1 MTSLIRRLPDVII
14 NQIAA
19 GEVVE
24 RPASAI
30 KELVENALDAGA
42 SRIDIRLI
50 NGGLDGLT
58 VDDDGIGMT
67 AEELSLAVERHATSK
82 LPDDDITSIHH
93 FGFRGEALPSIG
105 SVSRLTLSSRRM
117 GEDDAWEI
125 TVDQGHVGTVK
136 PSARQKGTRVE
147 VTELFQSKPA
157 RLKFMKTPRTEAMQC
172 TDMIKRLAMAHPN
185 VAFKLADQDKTLLD
199 LPARGKDGL
208 DLDGNQS
215 EASRLRMR
223 DILGGTFT
231 DEARLINAQR
241 CEVTLT
247 GFIGLPTFN
256 KPTTAAMHLFV
267 NGRPVRD
274 RQWLG
279 AVRAAYGD
287 TLPRGR
293 HPVVVLFLNL
303 PPEDL
308 DVNVHPAKTEVRF
321 RDAGFIR
328 GLVIGALQS
337 ELMAASQT
345 ATSAGGQAMLDQ
357 LRQSSDNRSSFSGG
371 YSGGRFSGGGY
382 SRGRYSGLGIDAQ
395 TPLRGVEAAE
405 ISSAITSAITPDLDG
420 MDLPPSARTT
430 DTPYDRPYDAT
441 HDGGV
446 HSPEESSPDQY
457 PPDKYPMGAAR
468 AQFHSTYII
477 TETADGITIVDQHA
491 AHERLVLERMK
502 KAMEDG
508 GINRQMLLLP
518 EVVEPGQAEA
528 GLLLD
533 HQDML
538 ADLGL
543 VVESFGDGAILV
555 REVPAMLGQANASAM
570 IHDIIEELQHIGS
583 STILEDKI
591 NHVLATMSCHGSVRA
606 GRRLNTE
613 EMNAL
618 LREMEITPR
627 SGQCNH
633 GRPTWISL
641 SLKDIEK
648 LFSRR

>member
-42 SRIDIRLI
+42 SRIDIRLV
-50 NGGLDGLT
+50 NGGLDGLV

-67 AEELSLAVERHATSK
+67 PEELSLAVERHATSK

-105 SVSRLTLSSRRM
+105 SVSRLTLASRRQ
-117 GEDDAWEI
+117 GSDEAWEI
-125 TVDQGHVGTVK
+125 TVDQGQVGAVK
-136 PSARQKGTRVE
+136 PSSRQKGTRVE
-147 VTELFQSKPA
+147 VTQLFQSTPA
-157 RLKFMKTPRTEAMQC
+157 RLKFMKTLRTEAMQC
-172 TDMIKRLAMAHPN
+172 TDMIKRLAMAHPD
-185 VAFKLADQDKTLLD
+185 VAFKLSDQDKTFLD
-199 LPARGKDGL
+199 LPQRVIDGL
-208 DLDGNQS
+208 DLAADP
-215 EASRLRMR
+215 EAASRLRMR
-223 DILGGTFT
+223 DILGGTFA
-231 DEARLINAQR
+231 DEARHINAQR
-241 CEVTLT
+241 GNVTLS

-293 HPVVVLFLNL
+293 HPVVVLFLSL

-345 ATSAGGQAMLDQ
+345 ATSAGGEAMLDQ
-357 LRQSSDNRSSFSGG
+357 LRQSAQHRPQFSGPQFSGG
-371 YSGGRFSGGGY
+371 QYSGRS
-382 SRGRYSGLGIDAQ
+382 YSGRSYSGYGIDAQ
-395 TPLRGVEAAE
+395 TPLTGVEANE
-405 ISSAITSAITPDLDG
+405 TVTPIAPGLDG
-420 MDLPPSARTT
+420 MDLPPSAR
-430 DTPYDRPYDAT
+430 P
-441 HDGGV
+441 HDSNGIASEQPQGD
-446 HSPEESSPDQY
+446 SSQDQ
-457 PPDKYPMGAAR
+457 YPMGAAR

-477 TETADGITIVDQHA
+477 TETSDGITIVDQHA
-491 AHERLVLERMK
+491 AHERLVMERMK
-502 KAMEDG
+502 KALEEG
-508 GINRQMLLLP
+508 GIKRQMLLLP

-538 ADLGL
+538 AQLGL

-555 REVPAMLGQANASAM
+555 REVPAILGQANASTM
-570 IHDIIEELQHIGS
+570 INDIIEELQNLGS

-606 GRRLNTE
+606 GRRLNPD

-618 LREMEITPR
+618 LREMEVTPR

-633 GRPTWISL
+633 GRPTWIAL

>member
-42 SRIDIRLI
+42 SRIDIRLV
-50 NGGLDGLT
+50 NGGLDGLV
-58 VDDDGIGMT
+58 VDDDGMGMT
-67 AEELSLAVERHATSK
+67 PEELSLAVERHATSK

-105 SVSRLTLSSRRM
+105 SVSRLTLASRRT
-117 GEDDAWEI
+117 GQDDAWEI
-125 TVDQGHVGTVK
+125 TVDQGNVGAVK
-136 PSARQKGTRVE
+136 PSPRQKGTRVE
-147 VTELFQSKPA
+147 VTRLFQSTPA

-172 TDMIKRLAMAHPN
+172 TDMIKRLAMAHPD
-185 VAFKLADQDKTLLD
+185 VAFKLSDQDKTLLD
-199 LPARGKDGL
+199 LPQRGKDGL
-208 DLDGNQS
+208 DLEADAAA
-215 EASRLRMR
+215 ASRLRMR
-223 DILGGTFT
+223 DILGGTFA
-231 DEARLINAQR
+231 DEARHINAQR
-241 CEVTLT
+241 GNVTLS

-293 HPVVVLFLNL
+293 HPVVVLFLSL

-345 ATSAGGQAMLDQ
+345 ATSAGGEAMLDQ
-357 LRQSSDNRSSFSGG
+357 LRQSAQHRPQFSGG
-371 YSGGRFSGGGY
+371 QFSGRSYSGY
-382 SRGRYSGLGIDAQ
+382 GLDAQ
-395 TPLRGVEAAE
+395 TPLTGIEAAE
-405 ISSAITSAITPDLDG
+405 PVAPIDTALDG
-420 MDLPPSARTT
+420 MDLPPSAR
-430 DTPYDRPYDAT
+430 PHDA
-441 HDGGV
+441 HNGYGV
-446 HSPEESSPDQY
+446 ASDQSQQDY
-457 PPDKYPMGAAR
+457 PQEDYPQDKYPMGAAR

-477 TETADGITIVDQHA
+477 TETSDGITIVDQHA
-491 AHERLVLERMK
+491 AHERLVMERMK
-502 KAMEDG
+502 KALEEG
-508 GINRQMLLLP
+508 GIKRQMLLLP
-518 EVVEPGQAEA
+518 EVVEPGQAET

-538 ADLGL
+538 AQLGL

-555 REVPAMLGQANASAM
+555 REVPAMLGQANASTM
-570 IHDIIEELQHIGS
+570 INDIIEELQHLGS

-606 GRRLNTE
+606 GRRLNPH

-618 LREMEITPR
+618 LREMEVTPR

-633 GRPTWISL
+633 GRPTWIAL

>member
-42 SRIDIRLI
+42 SRIDIRLV
-50 NGGLDGLT
+50 NGGLDGLV

-67 AEELSLAVERHATSK
+67 PEELSLAVERHATSK

-105 SVSRLTLSSRRM
+105 SVSRLTLASRRQ
-117 GEDDAWEI
+117 GSDEAWEI
-125 TVDQGHVGTVK
+125 TVDQGQVGAVK
-136 PSARQKGTRVE
+136 PSSRQKGTRVE
-147 VTELFQSKPA
+147 VTQLFQSTPA

-172 TDMIKRLAMAHPN
+172 TDIIKRLAMAHPD
-185 VAFKLADQDKTLLD
+185 VAFKLSDQDKTFLD
-199 LPARGKDGL
+199 LPQRVIDGL
-208 DLDGNQS
+208 DLAADP
-215 EASRLRMR
+215 EAAPRLRMR
-223 DILGGTFT
+223 DILGGTFA
-231 DEARLINAQR
+231 DEARHINAQR
-241 CEVTLT
+241 GNVTLS

-293 HPVVVLFLNL
+293 HPVVVLFLSL

-321 RDAGFIR
+321 CDAGFIR

-345 ATSAGGQAMLDQ
+345 ATSAGGEAMLDQ
-357 LRQSSDNRSSFSGG
+357 LRQSAQHRPQFSGG
-371 YSGGRFSGGGY
+371 QYSGMS
-382 SRGRYSGLGIDAQ
+382 YSGRSYSGYGIDAQ
-395 TPLRGVEAAE
+395 TPLTGVEANE
-405 ISSAITSAITPDLDG
+405 TVTPIAPGLDG
-420 MDLPPSARTT
+420 MDLPPSAR
-430 DTPYDRPYDAT
+430 P
-441 HDGGV
+441 HDSNGIASEQPQGD
-446 HSPEESSPDQY
+446 SSQDQ
-457 PPDKYPMGAAR
+457 YPMGAAR

-477 TETADGITIVDQHA
+477 TETSDGITIVDQHA
-491 AHERLVLERMK
+491 AHERLVMERMK
-502 KAMEDG
+502 KALEEG
-508 GINRQMLLLP
+508 GIKRQMLLLP

-538 ADLGL
+538 AQLGL

-555 REVPAMLGQANASAM
+555 REVPAILGQANASTM
-570 IHDIIEELQHIGS
+570 INDIIEELQNLGS

-606 GRRLNTE
+606 GRRLNPD

-618 LREMEITPR
+618 LREMEVTPR

-633 GRPTWISL
+633 GRPTWIAL

>member
-42 SRIDIRLI
+42 SRIDIRLV
-50 NGGLDGLT
+50 NGGLDGLV

-67 AEELSLAVERHATSK
+67 PEELSLAVERHATSK

-105 SVSRLTLSSRRM
+105 SVSRLTLASRRA
-117 GEDDAWEI
+117 GYNEAWEI
-125 TVDQGHVGTVK
+125 TVDQGHVGAVK
-136 PSARQKGTRVE
+136 PSSRQKGTRVE
-147 VTELFQSKPA
+147 VTQLFQSTPA

-185 VAFKLADQDKTLLD
+185 VAFKLSDQDKTFLD
-199 LPARGKDGL
+199 LPQRGKDGRGKDGL
-208 DLDGNQS
+208 DLEADPAA
-215 EASRLRMR
+215 ASRLRMR
-223 DILGGTFT
+223 DILGGTFA
-231 DEARLINAQR
+231 DEARHINAQR
-241 CEVTLT
+241 GNVTLS

-293 HPVVVLFLNL
+293 HPVVVLFLSL

-345 ATSAGGQAMLDQ
+345 ATSAGGEAMLNQ
-357 LRQSSDNRSSFSGG
+357 LRQSAQHRPQFSGG
-371 YSGGRFSGGGY
+371 LYSGRS
-382 SRGRYSGLGIDAQ
+382 YSGYGIDAQ
-395 TPLRGVEAAE
+395 TPLTGVEANE
-405 ISSAITSAITPDLDG
+405 TVTPITPALDG
-420 MDLPPSARTT
+420 IDLPPSAR
-430 DTPYDRPYDAT
+430 PHDA

-446 HSPEESSPDQY
+446 VASENYPPAEYPQEEYPQDQY
-457 PPDKYPMGAAR
+457 PQDQYPMGAAR

-477 TETADGITIVDQHA
+477 TETSDGITIVDQHA
-491 AHERLVLERMK
+491 AHERLVMERMK
-502 KAMEDG
+502 KALEEG
-508 GINRQMLLLP
+508 GIKRQMLLLP

-538 ADLGL
+538 AQLGL

-555 REVPAMLGQANASAM
+555 REVPAMLGQANASTM
-570 IHDIIEELQHIGS
+570 INDIIEELQHLGS

-606 GRRLNTE
+606 GRRLNPE

-618 LREMEITPR
+618 LREMETTPR

-633 GRPTWISL
+633 GRPTWIAL

>member
-42 SRIDIRLI
+42 SRIDIRLV
-50 NGGLDGLT
+50 NGGLDGLV

-67 AEELSLAVERHATSK
+67 PEELSLAVERHATSK

-105 SVSRLTLSSRRM
+105 SVSRLTLASRRQ
-117 GEDDAWEI
+117 GSDEAWEI
-125 TVDQGHVGTVK
+125 TVDQGQVGAVK
-136 PSARQKGTRVE
+136 PSSRQKGTRVE
-147 VTELFQSKPA
+147 VTQLFQSTPA

-172 TDMIKRLAMAHPN
+172 TDMIKRLAMAHPD
-185 VAFKLADQDKTLLD
+185 VAFKLSDQDKTFLD
-199 LPARGKDGL
+199 LPQRVIDGL
-208 DLDGNQS
+208 DLAADP
-215 EASRLRMR
+215 EAASRLRMR
-223 DILGGTFT
+223 DILCGTFA
-231 DEARLINAQR
+231 DEARHINAQR
-241 CEVTLT
+241 GNVTLS

-293 HPVVVLFLNL
+293 HPVVVLFLSL

-345 ATSAGGQAMLDQ
+345 ATSAGGEAMLDQ
-357 LRQSSDNRSSFSGG
+357 LRQSAQHRPQFSGPQFSGG
-371 YSGGRFSGGGY
+371 QYSGRS
-382 SRGRYSGLGIDAQ
+382 YSGRSYSGYGIDAQ
-395 TPLRGVEAAE
+395 TPLTGVEANE
-405 ISSAITSAITPDLDG
+405 TVTPIAPGLDG
-420 MDLPPSARTT
+420 MDLPPSAR
-430 DTPYDRPYDAT
+430 P
-441 HDGGV
+441 HDSNGIASEQPQGD
-446 HSPEESSPDQY
+446 SSQDQ
-457 PPDKYPMGAAR
+457 YPMGAAR

-477 TETADGITIVDQHA
+477 TETSDGITIVDQHA
-491 AHERLVLERMK
+491 AHERLVMERMK
-502 KAMEDG
+502 KALEEG
-508 GINRQMLLLP
+508 GIKRQMLLLP

-538 ADLGL
+538 AQLGL

-555 REVPAMLGQANASAM
+555 REVPAILGQANASTM
-570 IHDIIEELQHIGS
+570 INDIIEELQHLGS

-606 GRRLNTE
+606 GRRLNPD

-618 LREMEITPR
+618 LREMEVTPR

-633 GRPTWISL
+633 GRPTWIAL

>member
-30 KELVENALDAGA
+30 KELVENALDADA
-42 SRIDIRLI
+42 SRIDIRLV
-50 NGGLDGLT
+50 NGGLDGLV
-58 VDDDGIGMT
+58 VDDDGMGMT
-67 AEELSLAVERHATSK
+67 PEELSLAVERHATSK

-105 SVSRLTLSSRRM
+105 SVSRLTLASRRA
-117 GEDDAWEI
+117 GQDEAWEI
-125 TVDQGHVGTVK
+125 TVDQGHVGAVK
-136 PSARQKGTRVE
+136 PSSRQKGTRVE
-147 VTELFQSKPA
+147 MTQLFQSTPA

-172 TDMIKRLAMAHPN
+172 TDMIKRLAMAHPD
-185 VAFKLADQDKTLLD
+185 VAFKLSDQDKTFLD
-199 LPARGKDGL
+199 LPQRGKDGRGKDGL
-208 DLDGNQS
+208 DLAADPAA
-215 EASRLRMR
+215 ASRLRMR
-223 DILGGTFT
+223 DILGGTFA
-231 DEARLINAQR
+231 DEARHINAQR
-241 CEVTLT
+241 GNVTLS

-293 HPVVVLFLNL
+293 HPVVVLFLSL

-345 ATSAGGQAMLDQ
+345 ATSAGGAAMLDQ
-357 LRQSSDNRSSFSGG
+357 RRQIAQDRPQFLGG
-371 YSGGRFSGGGY
+371 QYSGRS
-382 SRGRYSGLGIDAQ
+382 YSGYGIDAQ
-395 TPLRGVEAAE
+395 TPLTGVEANETVTPIA
-405 ISSAITSAITPDLDG
+405 PDLDG
-420 MDLPPSARTT
+420 MDLPPSAR
-430 DTPYDRPYDAT
+430 PHDA
-441 HDGGV
+441 HDSGAG
-446 HSPEESSPDQY
+446 SGQFQGDESLDQY
-457 PPDKYPMGAAR
+457 PLDQYPMGAAR

-477 TETADGITIVDQHA
+477 TETSDGITIVDQHA
-491 AHERLVLERMK
+491 AHERLVMERMK
-502 KAMEDG
+502 KALEEG
-508 GINRQMLLLP
+508 GIKRQMLLLP

-538 ADLGL
+538 AQLGL

-555 REVPAMLGQANASAM
+555 REVPAMLGQANASTM
-570 IHDIIEELQHIGS
+570 INDIIEELQHLGS

-606 GRRLNTE
+606 GRRLNPH

-618 LREMEITPR
+618 LREMEVTPR

-633 GRPTWISL
+633 GRPTWIAL

>member
-42 SRIDIRLI
+42 SRIDIRLV
-50 NGGLDGLT
+50 NGGLDGLV

-67 AEELSLAVERHATSK
+67 PEELSLAVERHATSK

-105 SVSRLTLSSRRM
+105 SVSRLTLASRRQ
-117 GEDDAWEI
+117 GSDEAWEI
-125 TVDQGHVGTVK
+125 TVDQGQVGAVK
-136 PSARQKGTRVE
+136 PSSRQKGTRVE
-147 VTELFQSKPA
+147 VTQLFQSTPA
-157 RLKFMKTPRTEAMQC
+157 RLKFMKTLRTEAMQC
-172 TDMIKRLAMAHPN
+172 TDMIKRLAMAHPD
-185 VAFKLADQDKTLLD
+185 VAFKLSDQDKTFLD
-199 LPARGKDGL
+199 LPQRVIDGL
-208 DLDGNQS
+208 DLAADP
-215 EASRLRMR
+215 EAASRLRMR
-223 DILGGTFT
+223 DILGGTFA
-231 DEARLINAQR
+231 DEARHINAQR
-241 CEVTLT
+241 GNVTLS

-293 HPVVVLFLNL
+293 HPVVVLFLSL

-345 ATSAGGQAMLDQ
+345 ATSAGGEAMLDQ
-357 LRQSSDNRSSFSGG
+357 LRQSAQHRPQFSGPQFSGG
-371 YSGGRFSGGGY
+371 QYSGRS
-382 SRGRYSGLGIDAQ
+382 YSGRSYSGYGIDAQ
-395 TPLRGVEAAE
+395 TPLTGVESNETAAP
-405 ISSAITSAITPDLDG
+405 IAPGLDG
-420 MDLPPSARTT
+420 MDLPPSAR
-430 DTPYDRPYDAT
+430 P
-441 HDGGV
+441 HDSNGIASEQPQGD
-446 HSPEESSPDQY
+446 SSQDQYPPDQY
-457 PPDKYPMGAAR
+457 PPDQYPMGAAR

-477 TETADGITIVDQHA
+477 TETSDGITIVDQHA
-491 AHERLVLERMK
+491 AHERLVMERMK
-502 KAMEDG
+502 KALEEG
-508 GINRQMLLLP
+508 GIKRQMLLLP

-538 ADLGL
+538 AQLGL

-555 REVPAMLGQANASAM
+555 REVPAILGQANASTM
-570 IHDIIEELQHIGS
+570 INDIIEELQHLGS

-591 NHVLATMSCHGSVRA
+591 NYVLATMSCHGSVRA
-606 GRRLNTE
+606 GRRLNPD

-618 LREMEITPR
+618 LREMEVTPR

-633 GRPTWISL
+633 GRPTWIAL

>member
-42 SRIDIRLI
+42 SRIDIRLV
-50 NGGLDGLT
+50 NGGLDGLV

-67 AEELSLAVERHATSK
+67 PEELSLAVERHATSK

-105 SVSRLTLSSRRM
+105 SVSRLTLASRRQ
-117 GEDDAWEI
+117 GSDEAWEI
-125 TVDQGHVGTVK
+125 TVDQGQVGAVK
-136 PSARQKGTRVE
+136 PSSRQKGTRVE
-147 VTELFQSKPA
+147 VTQLFQSTPA

-172 TDMIKRLAMAHPN
+172 TDMIKRLAMAHPD
-185 VAFKLADQDKTLLD
+185 VAFKLSDQDKTFLD
-199 LPARGKDGL
+199 LPQRVIDGL
-208 DLDGNQS
+208 DLAADP
-215 EASRLRMR
+215 EAASRLRMR
-223 DILGGTFT
+223 DILCGTFA
-231 DEARLINAQR
+231 DEARHINAQR
-241 CEVTLT
+241 GNVTLS

-256 KPTTAAMHLFV
+256 KPTTAAMYLFV

-293 HPVVVLFLNL
+293 HPVVVLFLSL

-345 ATSAGGQAMLDQ
+345 ATSAGGEAMLDQ
-357 LRQSSDNRSSFSGG
+357 LRQSAQHRPQFSGG
-371 YSGGRFSGGGY
+371 QYSGRS
-382 SRGRYSGLGIDAQ
+382 YSGYGIDAQ
-395 TPLRGVEAAE
+395 TPLTGVEANE
-405 ISSAITSAITPDLDG
+405 TVTPIAPGFDG
-420 MDLPPSARTT
+420 MDLPPSAR
-430 DTPYDRPYDAT
+430 P
-441 HDGGV
+441 HDSNGIASEQPQGD
-446 HSPEESSPDQY
+446 SSQDQ
-457 PPDKYPMGAAR
+457 YPMGAAR

-477 TETADGITIVDQHA
+477 TETSDGITIVDQHA
-491 AHERLVLERMK
+491 AHERLVMERMK
-502 KAMEDG
+502 KALEEG
-508 GINRQMLLLP
+508 SIKRQMLLLP

-538 ADLGL
+538 AQLGL

-555 REVPAMLGQANASAM
+555 REVPAILGQANASTM
-570 IHDIIEELQHIGS
+570 INDIIEELQNLGS

-606 GRRLNTE
+606 GRRLNPD

-618 LREMEITPR
+618 LREMEVTPR

-633 GRPTWISL
+633 GRPTWIAL

>member
-1 MTSLIRRLPDVII
+1 MTAIIRRLPDVII

-24 RPASAI
+24 RPASAV

-42 SRIDIRLI
+42 NRIDVRLA
-50 NGGLDGLT
+50 NGGLDGLV
-58 VDDDGIGMT
+58 VDDNGMGMT

-82 LPDDDITSIHH
+82 LPDDDITAIHH

-105 SVSRLTLSSRRM
+105 SVSRLTIASRRE
-117 GEDDAWEI
+117 GADQAWEI
-125 TVDQGHVGTVK
+125 TVDQGLVGAVK
-136 PSARQKGTRVE
+136 PSPRQQGTRVE
-147 VTELFQSKPA
+147 VAHLFSATPA
-157 RLKFMKTPRTEAMQC
+157 RLKFMKTARTEAMQC

-185 VAFKLADQDKTLLD
+185 VAFKLMDQDKSLLD
-199 LPARGKDGL
+199 LPPRGKGEF
-208 DLDGNQS
+208 DLDDDMAG
-215 EASRLRMR
+215 ASRLRMR
-223 DILGGTFT
+223 DILGGIFA
-231 DEARLINAQR
+231 DEARMINALR
-241 CEVTLT
+241 GDVTLS

-256 KPTTAAMHLFV
+256 KPTTAAMYLFV

-293 HPVVVLFLNL
+293 HPVVVLFLDL
-303 PPEDL
+303 PPADL

-321 RDAGFIR
+321 RDASFIR

-345 ATSAGGQAMLDQ
+345 ATSAGGEAMLQQ
-357 LRQSSDNRSSFSGG
+357 LRQSAQRNPQYQGRPAGG
-371 YSGGRFSGGGY
+371 YQRS
-382 SRGRYSGLGIDAQ
+382 YSGYGLEGQA
-395 TPLRGVEAAE
+395 PLLNQQVANQQAAE
-405 ISSAITSAITPDLDG
+405 ENTVFHGLD
-420 MDLPPSARTT
+420 MPPAAR
-430 DTPYDRPYDAT
+430 PHGQGQY
-441 HDGGV
+441 
-446 HSPEESSPDQY
+446 SPEEYPPEGYPSEEHPSDKYPPDKY

-468 AQFHSTYII
+468 AQFHRTYII
-477 TETADGITIVDQHA
+477 AETGDGITIIDQHA
-491 AHERLVLERMK
+491 AHERLVMERMK
-502 KAMEDG
+502 SAIDEG
-508 GINRQMLLLP
+508 GIKRQILLLP
-518 EVVEPGQAEA
+518 EVIEPGQAEA

-538 ADLGL
+538 ASLGL

-555 REVPAMLGQANASAM
+555 REVPAILGQANVSSM
-570 IHDIIEELQHIGS
+570 IQDIIEELQELGS

-606 GRRLNTE
+606 GRGLNTD

-618 LREMEITPR
+618 LREMETTPR

>member
-42 SRIDIRLI
+42 SRIDIRLV
-50 NGGLDGLT
+50 NGGLDGLV

-67 AEELSLAVERHATSK
+67 PEELSLAVERHATSK

-105 SVSRLTLSSRRM
+105 SVSRLTLASRRA
-117 GEDDAWEI
+117 GQDEAWEI
-125 TVDQGHVGTVK
+125 TVDQGHVGAVK
-136 PSARQKGTRVE
+136 PSSRQKGTRVE
-147 VTELFQSKPA
+147 VTQLFQSTPA

-172 TDMIKRLAMAHPN
+172 TDMIKRLAMAHPD
-185 VAFKLADQDKTLLD
+185 VAFKLSDQDKTFLD
-199 LPARGKDGL
+199 LPQRGKDGL
-208 DLDGNQS
+208 DLAADPAA
-215 EASRLRMR
+215 ASRLRMR
-223 DILGGTFT
+223 DILGGTFA
-231 DEARLINAQR
+231 DEARHINAQR
-241 CEVTLT
+241 GNVTLS

-293 HPVVVLFLNL
+293 HPVVVLFLSL

-345 ATSAGGQAMLDQ
+345 ATSAGGAAMLDQ
-357 LRQSSDNRSSFSGG
+357 LRQSAQHRPQFSGG
-371 YSGGRFSGGGY
+371 QYSSRSYSSRSYSGY
-382 SRGRYSGLGIDAQ
+382 GIDAQ
-395 TPLRGVEAAE
+395 TPLTGVEANETVTPIA
-405 ISSAITSAITPDLDG
+405 PDLDG
-420 MDLPPSARTT
+420 MDLPPSAR
-430 DTPYDRPYDAT
+430 PHDA
-441 HDGGV
+441 HDSGAG
-446 HSPEESSPDQY
+446 SGQFQDDESLDQY
-457 PPDKYPMGAAR
+457 PQDQYPQDQYPMGAAR

-477 TETADGITIVDQHA
+477 TETSDGITIVDQHA
-491 AHERLVLERMK
+491 AHERLVMERMK
-502 KAMEDG
+502 KALEEG
-508 GINRQMLLLP
+508 GIKRQMLLLP

-538 ADLGL
+538 AQLGL

-555 REVPAMLGQANASAM
+555 REVPAMLGQANASTM
-570 IHDIIEELQHIGS
+570 INDIIEELQHLGS

-606 GRRLNTE
+606 GRRLNPD

-633 GRPTWISL
+633 GRPTWIAL

>member
-42 SRIDIRLI
+42 SRIDIRLV
-50 NGGLDGLT
+50 NGGLDGLV

-67 AEELSLAVERHATSK
+67 PEELSLAVERHATSK

-105 SVSRLTLSSRRM
+105 SVSRLTLASRRQ
-117 GEDDAWEI
+117 GSDEAWEI
-125 TVDQGHVGTVK
+125 TVDQGQVGAVK
-136 PSARQKGTRVE
+136 PSSRQKGTRVE
-147 VTELFQSKPA
+147 VTQLFQSTPA

-172 TDMIKRLAMAHPN
+172 TDMIKRLAMAHPD
-185 VAFKLADQDKTLLD
+185 VAFKLSDQDKTFLD
-199 LPARGKDGL
+199 LPQRVIDGL
-208 DLDGNQS
+208 DLAADP
-215 EASRLRMR
+215 EAAPRLRMR
-223 DILGGTFT
+223 DILGGTFA
-231 DEARLINAQR
+231 DEARHINAQR
-241 CEVTLT
+241 GNVTLS

-293 HPVVVLFLNL
+293 HPVVVLFLSL

-345 ATSAGGQAMLDQ
+345 ATSAGGEAMLDQ
-357 LRQSSDNRSSFSGG
+357 LRQSAQHRPQFSGPQFSGG
-371 YSGGRFSGGGY
+371 QYSGRS
-382 SRGRYSGLGIDAQ
+382 YSGRSYSGYGIDAQ
-395 TPLRGVEAAE
+395 TPLTGVEANETVAP
-405 ISSAITSAITPDLDG
+405 IAPGLDG
-420 MDLPPSARTT
+420 MDLPPSAR
-430 DTPYDRPYDAT
+430 P
-441 HDGGV
+441 HDSNGIASEQPQGD
-446 HSPEESSPDQY
+446 SSQDQ
-457 PPDKYPMGAAR
+457 YPMGAAR

-477 TETADGITIVDQHA
+477 TETSDGITIVDQHA
-491 AHERLVLERMK
+491 AHERLVMERMK
-502 KAMEDG
+502 KALEEG
-508 GINRQMLLLP
+508 GIKRQMLLLP

-538 ADLGL
+538 AQLGL

-555 REVPAMLGQANASAM
+555 REVPAILGQANASTM
-570 IHDIIEELQHIGS
+570 INDIIEELQHLGS

-606 GRRLNTE
+606 GRRLNPD

-618 LREMEITPR
+618 LREMEVTPR

-633 GRPTWISL
+633 GRPTWIAL